1 MADKNNFLD
10 SVLDVGRLFM
20 LIFCM
25 LIVVI
30 LFLFSIKLDFKNY
43 DIVFSS
49 RLNSSVYYGIEY
61 SPDFEMWKIECF
73 KDGSLSTRRLFP

>member
-1 MADKNNFLD
+1 MADKNNLLK
-10 SVLDVGRLFM
+10 SILDVSRLFV

-25 LIVVI
+25 IIVVI

-49 RLNSSVYYGIEY
+49 RLNSSIYYGIEY
-61 SPDFEMWKIECF
+61 SPDFEIWKIERSEE
-73 KDGSLSTRRLFP
+73 GSLSTRRLFP